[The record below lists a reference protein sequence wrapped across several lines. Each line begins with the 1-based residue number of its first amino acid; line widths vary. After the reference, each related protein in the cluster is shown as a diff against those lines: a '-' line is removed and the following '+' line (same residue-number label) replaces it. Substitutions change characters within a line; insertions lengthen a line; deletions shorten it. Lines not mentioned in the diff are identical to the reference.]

1 MKTRVR
7 MVLPAL
13 LVTAAAVFGV
23 GAAAPAVAAPAVAAQ
38 SAPSLKQPLAD
49 GHDVYRG
56 WYFTK
61 ETCRDAGDAGIARKH
76 WDSYSCAPGKGGF
89 LHHLWSNR

>member
-13 LVTAAAVFGV
+13 LVSAAAVLGV
-23 GAAAPAVAAPAVAAQ
+23 GVTVPAVAAPQ
-38 SAPSLKQPLAD
+38 TAPSLRPLAD
-49 GHDVYRG
+49 GQDVYRG

-61 ETCRDAGDAGIARKH
+61 ETCRDAGDAGIARGH
-76 WDSYSCAPGKGGF
+76 WDNYSCAPGKGGF
-89 LHHLWSNR
+89 LHHLWTNR